1 VGAFEYVAIDR
12 SGKESKGL
20 LEGDTPK
27 HVRQLLRERQLLPV
41 QVTEVARRESRKSA
55 SFSLRRGISAS
66 ELALLTRQ
74 LATLTQ
80 SGLPLEEALLAVSQQ
95 NENPRV
101 KSILLG
107 VRSRVMEG
115 HTLADGL
122 GDFPHAFPELYR
134 ATVSAGE
141 QSGHLDAVLERLAE
155 FTESRQVL
163 QQQVRNAMI
172 YPVALVVTAIAIISF
187 MLAYVVPK
195 VVYVFETYD
204 QELPLLTR
212 IMIGTSDFLR
222 ENWLWLIVGVVAVIV
237 GMRRLLKREGPR
249 RRYHHLL
256 LRTPIVA
263 KLTRGINTAR
273 FTQTLSILAGSG
285 VPILESLRIAAQVV
299 SNVPM
304 REAVE
309 EASLRIREGAMISKS
324 LAASGLFPPMT
335 VHLIASGE
343 GSGDLEGML
352 ERAAISQEREIDGLI
367 GTLLALFEP
376 VLIVIMGS
384 VVLVIVLSIL
394 LPIFELNSSAVTI
407 RWRTSTNRS
416 LESFIKANAS

>member
-1 VGAFEYVAIDR
+1 MGAFEFVAIDKT
-12 SGKESKGL
+12 GKESRGL

-27 HVRQLLRERQLLPV
+27 HVRQLLRERELLPV
-41 QVTEVARRESRKSA
+41 QVTEVARKESRKST

-80 SGLPLEEALLAVSQQ
+80 SGLPLEEALLAVSEQ

-115 HTLADGL
+115 HALADGF
-122 GDFPHAFPELYR
+122 GDFPQAFPELYR

-155 FTESRQVL
+155 FTESRQIL

-172 YPVALVVTAIAIISF
+172 YPIALVVTAIGIISF

-195 VVYVFETYD
+195 VVYVFESYN
-204 QELPLLTR
+204 QQLPLLTR
-212 IMIGTSDFLR
+212 IMIRSSDFLR
-222 ENWLWLIVGVVAVIV
+222 DHWLLLIIGIVAVIF
-237 GMRRLLKREGPR
+237 GTRKLLKREGPK

-256 LRTPIVA
+256 LRLPIVSR
-263 KLTRGINTAR
+263 LTRGINTAR

-299 SNVPM
+299 ANVPM

-324 LAASGLFPPMT
+324 LAASRLFPPMT
-335 VHLIASGE
+335 THLIASGE
-343 GSGDLEGML
+343 AGGRLEEML
-352 ERAAISQEREIDGLI
+352 GRAAANQEREVDSLI
-367 GTLLALFEP
+367 ATLLG
-376 VLIVIMGS
+376 IMQPL
-384 VVLVIVLSIL
+384 LVIVMAAVVLLIVLAIL
-394 LPIFELNSSAVTI
+394 LPIFEINNLI
-407 RWRTSTNRS
+407 G
-416 LESFIKANAS
+416 